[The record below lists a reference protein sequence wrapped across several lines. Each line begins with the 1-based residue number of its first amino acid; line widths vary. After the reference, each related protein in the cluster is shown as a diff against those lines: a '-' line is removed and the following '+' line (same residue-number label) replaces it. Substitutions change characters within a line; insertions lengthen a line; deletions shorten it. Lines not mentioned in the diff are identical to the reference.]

1 MRSLCIITSTKNSS
15 AHLQECIDSVESL
28 RIKISNIINVYHLFS
43 DAGSTDS
50 TLRII
55 EQNKSHFLKLVSLSD
70 ISIYDAWNKSLT
82 VAFSQIE
89 NPFMFLFLGS
99 DDVLLDD
106 AYDFVIQS
114 YYLFYLGF
122 NLTSGFAYY
131 GASLDDKLMRIGS
144 KLNKFLLFK
153 SMQIANSSTIYHAS
167 LFSGSLFSLDF
178 KICSDLDFLL
188 CHKSDLKYSF
198 LPYTPS
204 FMRSGGLSSGHSIA
218 PINESL
224 CIKICHLH
232 FNPVYLVL
240 AISSYL
246 YAITVY
252 CGMNILHLLRG

>member
-1 MRSLCIITSTKNSS
+1 MKSLCIITSTKNSS

-28 RIKISNIINVYHLFS
+28 RNKISSIINVYHLFS

-55 EQNKSHFLKLVSLSD
+55 AQNKSHFLKLVSLSD
-70 ISIYDAWNKSLT
+70 TSIYDAWNKSLT
-82 VAFSQIE
+82 FALSQIE
-89 NPFMFLFLGS
+89 NPLMFLFLGS

-106 AYDFVIQS
+106 SYDFVLQS
-114 YYLFYLGF
+114 YYLFQLGF
-122 NLTSGFAYY
+122 NLTSGWAYY
-131 GASLDDKLMRIGS
+131 GTSLDEKLMRIGS
-144 KLNKFLLFK
+144 KLNKLLLFK

-167 LFSGSLFSLDF
+167 LFSSSLFSLDF

-188 CHKSDLKYSF
+188 SHKSVLKYSF
-198 LPYTPS
+198 LPCTPS

-224 CIKICHLH
+224 CIKILHIH
-232 FNPVYLVL
+232 FNPFYFVL

-252 CGMNILHLLRG
+252 YGMNILHFFLG